1 MTGCQTPLPSSH
13 STVIKLVA
21 GRPAN
26 LAVMALELQPLGQDS
41 EAMISP
47 SDGFVT
53 GVVLVLPV
61 LVVVLF
67 VVVLPVVVVLLFEP
81 TTALAWLSTC
91 IGRTVICR
99 VTPSVAGRLNGELM
113 PHAVNWLGWSIEPLS
128 MIVFAPLAMLVVPL
142 AGLLVPLA
150 IVILLD
156 GL

>member
-41 EAMISP
+41 DAMISP
-47 SDGFVT
+47 SDGFVA
-53 GVVLVLPV
+53 
-61 LVVVLF
+61 VVVLLPV
-67 VVVLPVVVVLLFEP
+67 VVVLPVVVLAVVVVLFMP
-81 TTALAWLSTC
+81 TTALACLSTS

-99 VTPSVAGRLNGELM
+99 VTPSVAGRLNGELV
-113 PHAVNWLGWSIEPLS
+113 PHTVNWLGWSIEPLS

>member
-47 SDGFVT
+47 SEGFVA
-53 GVVLVLPV
+53 V
-61 LVVVLF
+61 
-67 VVVLPVVVVLLFEP
+67 VVVLPVVVVLLFVVVLLAVVVVLFMP
-81 TTALAWLSTC
+81 TTALACLSTS

-99 VTPSVAGRLNGELM
+99 VTPSVAG
-113 PHAVNWLGWSIEPLS
+113 
-128 MIVFAPLAMLVVPL
+128 
-142 AGLLVPLA
+142 
-150 IVILLD
+150 
-156 GL
+156 